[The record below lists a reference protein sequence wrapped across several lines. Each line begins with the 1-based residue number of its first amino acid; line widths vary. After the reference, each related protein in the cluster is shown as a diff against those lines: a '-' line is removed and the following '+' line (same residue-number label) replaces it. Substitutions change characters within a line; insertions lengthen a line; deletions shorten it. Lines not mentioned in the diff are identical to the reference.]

1 MPAWVLGTVTE
12 RDGAAGDAPAKG
24 GIGGAVT
31 LVGSYA

>member
-12 RDGAAGDAPAKG
+12 RDGEAGDAPAKG